1 MNAAV
6 VAGTVSTEESSVKST
21 DFCFQFSRSA
31 IYKQLVLLLH
41 DSLVQIN
48 PSNWKFGQSTVV
60 WNRVFWM
67 FSTCCFLGFK
77 RLILFYMVSGLYASF
92 LKGQGHQGIFSLV
105 KGALWGNCKFL
116 LWAFQ
121 GHQSNDKG
129 QRRQSPPLPPW
140 DIRPVVFSR
149 CFSWNNFLLF
159 LFRPANGTCPSD
171 ML

>member
-60 WNRVFWM
+60 
-67 FSTCCFLGFK
+67 
-77 RLILFYMVSGLYASF
+77 
-92 LKGQGHQGIFSLV
+92 
-105 KGALWGNCKFL
+105 
-116 LWAFQ
+116 
-121 GHQSNDKG
+121 
-129 QRRQSPPLPPW
+129 
-140 DIRPVVFSR
+140 
-149 CFSWNNFLLF
+149 
-159 LFRPANGTCPSD
+159 
-171 ML
+171 